1 SVDGQLVIKDI
12 IPAISRMRNKY
23 RITFS
28 TMFNQPLLKSQNTLP
43 TVEFGDFARS
53 DMFFNQMIFD
63 DFEMFPPAVLPAP
76 SEVICINT
84 AFDPKDD
91 KNIKVDYRTGKARDR
106 YFATQKQRKPAQAAE
121 AAISIE
127 DLQAKLKQLLA
138 SGYRES
144 KKYIHIP
151 ANIINKRLCI
161 NDVNDQPMII
171 VIPDMPTELKEK
183 AMRYLTAA
191 YPENLVETDTW
202 SAKHQHTFE
211 SVHFSWYNRYSKRG
225 DKVPIDIEP
234 AAHQRAGSS
243 KQVKT
248 AQCVPRTSKELQT
261 HSTQYKLLE
270 ESFEDIFEWL
280 ATAVK
285 QLIPD
290 EYDAIAQFADVLPAG
305 AFLQPTPLADLS

>member
-1 SVDGQLVIKDI
+1 
-12 IPAISRMRNKY
+12 
-23 RITFS
+23 
-28 TMFNQPLLKSQNTLP
+28 
-43 TVEFGDFARS
+43 
-53 DMFFNQMIFD
+53 
-63 DFEMFPPAVLPAP
+63 
-76 SEVICINT
+76 
-84 AFDPKDD
+84 
-91 KNIKVDYRTGKARDR
+91 
-106 YFATQKQRKPAQAAE
+106 
-121 AAISIE
+121 
-127 DLQAKLKQLLA
+127 
-138 SGYRES
+138 
-144 KKYIHIP
+144 
-151 ANIINKRLCI
+151 
-161 NDVNDQPMII
+161 
-171 VIPDMPTELKEK
+171 
-183 AMRYLTAA
+183 
-191 YPENLVETDTW
+191 
-202 SAKHQHTFE
+202 FE

-305 AFLQPTPLADLS
+305 GFSPAYPFSGFVINFNVSTNLH